1 MILAKLIMRYPS
13 KLAIARFIA
22 VILFIGRSE
31 AGKIDSLELL
41 VGDWNTTIRCSSLRF
56 ASELF
61 PPRVLQS
68 DERVPQSRIG
78 WERPRTFHCN
88 LSLYPNGT
96 FGLYANQ
103 NVVDTAAN
111 ADDDNSQP
119 LPVRG
124 RWILQP
130 NPYCVTDR
138 FYDQVILHSYPRI
151 KKKVVDGQEE
161 EILQS
166 LRLDIQCRLTGH
178 FSHGRLLPVWG
189 RLPFFARAKL
199 SHGVVVLNQ
208 EFSGQLTSKARPR
221 IAATFAAT
229 RNIPSNRRG
238 LENSFDDDKIIFGY

>member
-1 MILAKLIMRYPS
+1 MRCS
-13 KLAIARFIA
+13 KLVITWLVAAILLIC
-22 VILFIGRSE
+22 RSE

-41 VGDWNTTIRCSSLRF
+41 VGDWNTTIRCGSLRF

-61 PPRVLQS
+61 PPRVSLT
-68 DERVPQSRIG
+68 DEAVPHARIG
-78 WERPRTFHCN
+78 WERPRKFHCN

-96 FGLYANQ
+96 FGLYPHETIDEIAS
-103 NVVDTAAN
+103 AG
-111 ADDDNSQP
+111 ADDGQS
-119 LPVRG
+119 LLVRG
-124 RWILQP
+124 RWILHP

-138 FYDQVILHSYPRI
+138 FYDQVVLHSYPRI
-151 KKKVVDGQEE
+151 KKKVVDGREE

-189 RLPFFARAKL
+189 RLPRVFARAKL

-208 EFSGQLTSKARPR
+208 EFSNQETSRARPR

-229 RNIPSNRRG
+229 RNIPARRE
-238 LENSFDDDKIIFGY
+238 LESRLDDDESIFGY